1 MMGSFMGRGNQY
13 IQLVKV
19 LYCKLQGDQWHVTT
33 RSGRESNSNLQRWE
47 ARELLL
53 CHRPPVVFI
62 TLFHNVLNS
71 YKSILVHFIFVFA
84 FIESS
89 DELFNIML
97 NINVMI
103 SETMN
108 KRKISLCIAT
118 KLLRPNKSKE
128 L

>member
-1 MMGSFMGRGNQY
+1 MACNYQVRSG
-13 IQLVKV
+13 IE
-19 LYCKLQGDQWHVTT
+19 LQSSEVGGKRVTT
-33 RSGRESNSNLQRWE
+33 LPP
-47 ARELLL
+47 A
-53 CHRPPVVFI
+53 PVVFI

-89 DELFNIML
+89 HELFNIML